1 MGGLYLGGGVGAT
14 TATAPESKELGQLAH
29 ETINRGAFL
38 IQQHYCDAN
47 AAPIYGRMSAAVAVG
62 LTRATAVGARV
73 LDWPGEPTRDA
84 LPLRLFGGLH
94 ALVQAGADAD
104 LAAIYAG
111 AVTEQNAIVATLE
124 RVLAEHEAALLPWLD
139 GPPQT
144 NEPGRSAALMI
155 GLIEIARRCGPK
167 IELLE
172 IGSSAGLNLLI
183 DRYRIDLGGSLYG
196 PEDSAVTIV
205 PRWTGP
211 PAPVVPLEIVQVRG
225 CDVNPLDATDP
236 AVAARLAA
244 YVWPETPERLAR
256 VRAAIGMLAARGV
269 DLVGA
274 DAADW
279 IEARLAEPQAAGVTR
294 VLMHSVVWQYLP
306 EPVAERI
313 RAAMKAAGARAT
325 AERPLGWVMMEPD
338 RALGHQVIR
347 ARSWPGDGAWATV
360 GTSHAHGTWID
371 STGAAGDPSP
381 GVNLPEAARVRV

>member
-1 MGGLYLGGGVGAT
+1 MADEKT
-14 TATAPESKELGQLAH
+14 
-29 ETINRGAFL
+29 NRGAFL

-47 AAPIYGRMSAAVAVG
+47 AAPIYGRMCGALAAG
-62 LTRATAVGARV
+62 LTRDSALGARI

-84 LPLRLFGGLH
+84 LPLRLFGGFH
-94 ALVQAGADAD
+94 ALVLSGADAG
-104 LAAIYAG
+104 LAAVYAG
-111 AVTEQNAIVATLE
+111 AVTGEAEICAILE
-124 RVLAEHEAALLPWLD
+124 RVLAEQEAALLPWLD

-144 NEPGRSAALMI
+144 NEPGRSGALKL
-155 GLIEIARRCGPK
+155 GLIALARQHGPK

-183 DRYRIDLGGSLYG
+183 DRYRFDLGGTWSG
-196 PEDSAVTIV
+196 PAGAAVTIT
-205 PRWTGP
+205 PEWKGP
-211 PAPVVPLEIVQVRG
+211 PAPAVPVEIVSVRG

-244 YVWPETPERLAR
+244 FVWPETPERLAR
-256 VRAAIGMLAARGV
+256 VRAAIDMLRERGV
-269 DLVGA
+269 DLVQA

-279 IEARLAEPQAAGVTR
+279 IEARLAEPQAEGVSR

-306 EPVAERI
+306 EPIAERI
-313 RAAMKAAGARAT
+313 RGAMKAAGAAAT

-347 ARSWPGDGAWATV
+347 ARSWPGDGAWTTV

-371 STGAAGDPSP
+371 TSGTTGDAAP
-381 GVNLPEAARVRV
+381 GVDLPEAARVSV